1 MAPIGAGFL
10 RSEYM
15 LPPSSLLLLSSPS
28 VKGQLG
34 FTSNLPSPHLF
45 FFFFLATVWP
55 KGVPPSS
62 MARGSFLG
70 LPWVEVQ
77 LKNTERNA
85 AD

>member
-34 FTSNLPSPHLF
+34 FTSNLPPPYLF
-45 FFFFLATVWP
+45 FFFFSLRQFGP
-55 KGVPPSS
+55 KECLPVVGRGDPSWDC
-62 MARGSFLG
+62 LG
-70 LPWVEVQ
+70 
-77 LKNTERNA
+77 
-85 AD
+85 